1 MRQECFISLSWE
13 KLVICAEGDE
23 GALERMVKIPF
34 ALVVKKLHKS
44 LSINFLLRIILLSGL

>member
-23 GALERMVKIPF
+23 GVLERMVKIPF

-44 LSINFLLRIILLSGL
+44 LSINFCYV